1 MPRSQLKPWKTENGD
16 LPYTGENGY
25 NQFDHL
31 KHTRSNQYGDMIGS
45 GNIDETDERMIFE
58 GSQPLQIPFPS
69 VNGPTSSV
77 PYTLNLDMSM
87 NNDLLDLSKPL
98 KGYPL
103 RKGVSNISL
112 DSLNDNYI
120 DSNDTLRH
128 SSRETS
134 SAEGSLENLLELS
147 REIQEYHENEE
158 FSNFERWNNYVN
170 LAKSQCSSSG
180 HSDDFQAVQDE
191 NTNLVHFKDEASGA
205 KSPKGDF
212 SPGQQMPLNPNFHL
226 PLKSKSISA
235 QIHNQLYGPLI
246 HSAPAGENASSNST
260 MSIATTGSLRSDVTA
275 SPESYDMLY
284 RSFEIAA
291 MLDREDRQQGKTLQ
305 PSVPNIEM
313 LSPKLQ
319 RLRQQSVA
327 RQSSPLPNFCSSGD
341 KVFKQIEREEKP
353 DNESRKVTFADL
365 AQQRK
370 RNELEKEE
378 VRPVSLPVVTEIG
391 QHWTELL
398 SSTRTPDFVKQVR
411 QQSEGLSPR
420 RPQSLPIGLRHVKK
434 PASRPFPKD
443 VTPESFNSFRQE
455 EPTDCIT
462 PELGVSRTFSAPEGL
477 ERNEEILIEEKCYDS
492 ADNLVFSTS
501 SQASRALTEACIANN
516 NGFHGNGFIAQRTM
530 KKIPPL
536 SFTTSTTKP
545 KVLESFAVF
554 PSNRDAGF
562 HDMHMNMQHFYPSD
576 DDGHDYDY
584 DDDDYSDYD
593 DENYYNCNGDS
604 FQVDGNG
611 EVHDAVFMQPV
622 KLGLVRFDSLEVE
635 PCELVAVATQTDVV
649 TVEEGTQTAK
659 KSVRIAIPNHS
670 DANRTSDGKYKLKTE
685 KFGADLSRPGRRER
699 RIRHRSDGDQ
709 KTGIVK
715 SPHMQSLSS
724 QVDNDNSGTV
734 HLTADGNRP
743 VKVRQSQRH
752 KVLEQDLL
760 GEVVYVR
767 NKPLKP
773 IRQVDAE
780 YNIRKGLPLP
790 VPLQIPISQP
800 ILPAP
805 EPLPPSFDFMDQPSF
820 FGSEDAPED
829 IPLSAYEDMEN
840 SIEVDILQKKGL
852 VGSINSA
859 VDLILEHFG
868 KSRQICSKMRLGD
881 SYYTP
886 DIGHIVLRYLC
897 PALAAMLTDGM
908 QPFIRN
914 VIVGRVKNTVWH
926 VVQAVTQLGPAT
938 KQMHEILSHVSNQ
951 GYLADPAMKFNAFV
965 FGLLNAKCLEVWL
978 QHVVSR
984 TDILEKLYKPD
995 SFLRL
1000 ADGLLKPLLQELS
1013 VAIQPL
1019 CELPLKLDYK
1029 FEYNHIQDMKAREE
1043 GKNRL
1048 REEHEKKLP
1057 FSPFQLMKKVTRKTY
1072 ERVSNHTHG
1081 RCSSEKKFFEEGG
1094 GDDSGKGWSVNWMKG
1109 LVSSGSNQT
1118 EKHVEKY
1125 PPIKSTLKTAETKFQ
1140 DKHCPGTKSD
1150 LPSDKG
1156 KTARWS
1162 LFGSSISKA
1171 LDNMIVEGGSSLI
1184 YGRLSHRDS
1193 FRLRRRGVTS
1203 ETAIPAHFA
1212 DELMGPRPDPAG
1224 ASDSNASSPEW
1235 NLSCTQLMQSE
1246 AIKRQTKSS

>member
-492 ADNLVFSTS
+492 ADNL
-501 SQASRALTEACIANN
+501 
-516 NGFHGNGFIAQRTM
+516 
-530 KKIPPL
+530 
-536 SFTTSTTKP
+536 
-545 KVLESFAVF
+545 
-554 PSNRDAGF
+554 
-562 HDMHMNMQHFYPSD
+562 
-576 DDGHDYDY
+576 
-584 DDDDYSDYD
+584 
-593 DENYYNCNGDS
+593 
-604 FQVDGNG
+604 
-611 EVHDAVFMQPV
+611 
-622 KLGLVRFDSLEVE
+622 
-635 PCELVAVATQTDVV
+635 
-649 TVEEGTQTAK
+649 
-659 KSVRIAIPNHS
+659 
-670 DANRTSDGKYKLKTE
+670 
-685 KFGADLSRPGRRER
+685 
-699 RIRHRSDGDQ
+699 
-709 KTGIVK
+709 
-715 SPHMQSLSS
+715 
-724 QVDNDNSGTV
+724 V